1 MDRSLAVTQ
10 ETRRYFQ
17 RGMIKS
23 GDDILHSSFG
33 RDLSMLGLDG
43 RQLQAIPSDQAYALT
58 RAAVGRVADIRVRRR
73 MLLELFND
81 TED

>member
-1 MDRSLAVTQ
+1 
-10 ETRRYFQ
+10 
-17 RGMIKS
+17 
-23 GDDILHSSFG
+23 
-33 RDLSMLGLDG
+33 MLGLDG